1 LIALAE
7 LLAMAPWFAAS
18 AVAPQLTTHLSL
30 TPAGAAWLTMSVQL
44 GFVVGALAS
53 ALTNLADRLASRW
66 LFAASAI
73 VAALCTAALT
83 ARAIDAT
90 GAVTLR
96 FLTGAALAGVYP
108 PGMKLMASWSTK
120 RRGLAIGALVG
131 ALTIGSA
138 SPHLLAA
145 VVSSLNADAV
155 TLDWRPVLLLASLLT
170 LLGASVCAVFVR
182 QGPHLPRS
190 SPFDLRQATAVMHNK
205 PLRLT
210 TIGYLGHMWELYAMW
225 TWTPALLLASFDRA
239 GWSTSA
245 ARFAG
250 FAVIAIGAIG
260 CVAGGA
266 LADRKGRVFVT
277 SASMIGSGACALIA
291 GSLLGSPIIL
301 LLLCLVWGVLVI
313 ADSAQFSAAV
323 SELADPSYVGTAL
336 TMQTLLGFLLT
347 MVTIRLMPTLVE
359 RANWGWATAVLAAG
373 PAVGTFAMMRL
384 GAMPSIHIR

>member
-1 LIALAE
+1 
-7 LLAMAPWFAAS
+7 MAPWFAAS

-83 ARAIDAT
+83 APAIDAA

-96 FLTGAALAGVYP
+96 FLTGAALASVYP